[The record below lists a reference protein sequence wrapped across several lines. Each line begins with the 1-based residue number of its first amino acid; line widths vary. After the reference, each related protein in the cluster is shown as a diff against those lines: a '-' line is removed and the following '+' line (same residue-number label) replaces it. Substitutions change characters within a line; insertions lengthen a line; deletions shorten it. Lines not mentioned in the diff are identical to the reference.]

1 MRRIAVA
8 VPVLLFLSS
17 LVALAGGTKEPAAGG
32 LPAGAVGVVT
42 VNMAVTTG
50 PNANAA
56 RAIVPLFEKQNQ
68 AIKVNIIEIP
78 WNEIDTRQLLD
89 FSSGKGSYDLVMQ
102 STSFFGSYAAAGYL
116 ESLDSYLANPSLI
129 DAAAFNLD
137 DFNKSV
143 LNLVGNYQGKLF
155 ALPYMYFPQIMVYR
169 KDLLAQVEAA
179 MPKTFDEYLAVVKKL
194 NALPNMHGTSVI
206 GMKGGAGAN
215 VYAWA
220 PFLFNFGGS
229 FVDAKGSPTFNT
241 PQAVRALEFYKEL
254 LAYSPS
260 EAISYGT
267 DQVTSAFGAGNIGI
281 MLMDAD
287 NAGAL
292 LDPSYTKLTREQLGF
307 APLPSGPAGGPGR
320 ALLGAWSMGISKF
333 SKNKEAA
340 FKVMTFLLS
349 NRPDVTAEF
358 VKQGIDPR
366 LSVLQQYAGQYP
378 NYGAVAAELP
388 YVGPIPAVKDW
399 VKMEDALATAISN
412 ALLNVQTSQKALDDA
427 QAAVAGLQ

>member
-1 MRRIAVA
+1 MKRIAVA
-8 VPVLLFLSS
+8 FPVFFLLVS
-17 LVALAGGTKEPAAGG
+17 LAAFAA
-32 LPAGAVGVVT
+32 PVT

-68 AIKVNIIEIP
+68 NIKVNIIEIP

-89 FSSGKGSYDLVMQ
+89 FTARKGSYDLVMQ

-116 ESLDSYLANPSLI
+116 EPLDSYLSNSKLI
-129 DAAAFNLD
+129 DASAFNLD

-143 LNLVGNYQGKLF
+143 LNLVGNYQGKLY

-169 KDLLAQVEAA
+169 KDLLAKIGAA
-179 MPKTFDEYLAVVKKL
+179 VPKTFDEYLAVVKKL
-194 NALPNMHGTSVI
+194 STLPDMHGTSVI

-220 PFLFNFGGS
+220 PFLFNFRGS

-241 PQAVRALEFYKEL
+241 PQAVKALEFYKEL

-260 EAISYGT
+260 EAINYGT
-267 DQVTSAFGAGNIGI
+267 DQVTSAFGAGSIGI
-281 MLMDAD
+281 MFMDAD

-366 LSVLQQYAGQYP
+366 LSVLRQYASQYP
-378 NYGAVAAELP
+378 NYGAVAEELA
-388 YVGPIPAVKDW
+388 YVGPIPAVKNW
-399 VKMEDALATAISN
+399 LKMEDALATAISN
-412 ALLNVQTSQKALDDA
+412 ALLNVQTPKKALDEA
-427 QAAVAGLQ
+427 QAAAARLK

>member
-1 MRRIAVA
+1 MRKVAVA
-8 VPVLLFLSS
+8 VSVLLCLFS
-17 LVALAGGTKEPAAGG
+17 LFAFAGGSKEPAASGQ
-32 LPAGAVGVVT
+32 PAGAAGAVT

-56 RAIVPLFEKQNQ
+56 RAIVPLFEKQNTG
-68 AIKVNIIEIP
+68 IKVNIIEIP

-89 FSSGKGSYDLVMQ
+89 FTSGKGGYDLVMQ

-116 ESLDSYLANPSLI
+116 EPLDSYLANPALI

-143 LNLVGNYQGKLF
+143 LNLVGNYQGKLY

-169 KDLLAQVEAA
+169 KDLLARIGAA
-179 MPKTFDEYLAVVKKL
+179 VPKTFDEYLVVVKEL
-194 NALPNMHGTSVI
+194 ATLPDIRGTSVI
-206 GMKGGAGAN
+206 GIKGGAGAN

-229 FVDAKGSPTFNT
+229 FVDAQGNPTFNT

-260 EAISYGT
+260 EAINYGT

-292 LDPSYTKLTREQLGF
+292 LDPSFTRLTHEQLGF

-333 SKNKEAA
+333 SKNKEAG

-358 VKQGIDPR
+358 VKQGIHPR
-366 LSVLQQYAGQYP
+366 LSVLQQNADQYP

-388 YVGPIPAVKDW
+388 NVGPIPAVKNW

-412 ALLNVQTSQKALDDA
+412 ALLNVQAPQEALDGA
-427 QAAVAGLQ
+427 QAAAAGLQ